1 MKHKIIDH
9 DYKHG
14 SVILHRLVTFFFSG
28 LLQFLLIIT
37 ALLQSYY
44 DGPVTGLVW
53 SQNRYEHIFSIFVA
67 RFSPRGHISVEKI
80 VLF

>member
-1 MKHKIIDH
+1 MIINTAVSFYTDLLL
-9 DYKHG
+9 
-14 SVILHRLVTFFFSG
+14 SFFSG